1 MSLPQFFTASL
12 ETALN
17 KYLALDPD
25 IMQRFADLEGRV
37 VAIEIL
43 GLNET
48 LYLFPGMDGFMVM
61 TEFDGEVDTTLSGTP
76 MALAK
81 LGMTDDAARALF
93 AGEVVIS
100 GDTRL
105 GHQFKKILAQLD
117 IDWEEQ
123 LSKLVGDMAAHQIG
137 NAARDFAKWFSRS
150 KSSLQMDLGEY
161 LQEEAMLVATKP
173 EIDRFVKDVDELRD
187 AVERLEARINLL
199 VK

>member
-17 KYLALDPD
+17 NYLALDPD
-25 IMQRFADLEGRV
+25 IMQRFADFEGRV
-37 VAIEIL
+37 IAIEIL

-61 TEFDGEVDTTLSGTP
+61 TEFDGDADTTLSGTP

-81 LGMTDDAARALF
+81 LGITDDAAKSLF
-93 AGEVVIS
+93 AGEVIIS

-123 LSKLVGDMAAHQIG
+123 LSKLVGDLAAHQLG

-161 LQEEAMLVATKP
+161 LQEEARLVATKP
-173 EIDRFVKDVDELRD
+173 EIDRFVRGVDELRD
-187 AVERLEARINLL
+187 AVERLEARI
-199 VK
+199 KQYTK